1 MSLTLLGLSGSL
13 RAGSLNTALLR
24 VAATLVAPPDTLT
37 VRTVHGVPLYDGD
50 VEAQGLPAE
59 VVALRE
65 AIRAADGLLI
75 STPEYNHGVPGVLKN
90 ALDWVSRG
98 ADQPLRGKSVAVL
111 SASPGGMGGVRAQLA
126 WLPTLACVGARVMH
140 SPEFYLSNAAQ
151 AFTADGALADERTR
165 GQLQKFVEGFAAACR
180 TSR

>member
-13 RAGSLNTALLR
+13 RAGSHNTALLR
-24 VAATLVAPPDTLT
+24 VAATLVPPPATLT

-50 VEAQGLPAE
+50 VEALGLPAE
-59 VVALRE
+59 VVSLRE
-65 AIRAADGLLI
+65 AIRAADGLLL

-98 ADQPLRGKSVAVL
+98 GDSPLRGKPVAVL

-126 WLPTLACVGARVMH
+126 WLPTLTCVGAHVMH
-140 SPEFYLSNAAQ
+140 APEFYLSGAAQ
-151 AFTADGALADERTR
+151 AFTADGGLADAHTHE
-165 GQLQKFVEGFAAACR
+165 QLQRFMSAFDAWCRAAR
-180 TSR
+180 